1 MHKSSIVS
9 CNNKPYISIDGELH
23 SPFAYTA
30 YFEEKGEYADFS
42 EKGCRMFF
50 VNVSFSSLPI
60 NNITGFTPFLTGVF
74 DGDTPSYR
82 EFDET
87 VRRILTVCPDAFIFP
102 RINMTMPQKW
112 INEHPS
118 ETVDTING
126 GKRESLY
133 SDIYLLDAEKLLFT
147 LIDHIRTEDYSYSV
161 AGYQLCGGTTQEW
174 FHHDLSGS
182 FSEMGLKKFSLWMKE
197 KYGISEIS
205 LTKAALRS
213 DTFNEEVS
221 RYCEFT
227 GEMTAKTVEYFT
239 KRLKEYTDFSQIV
252 GVFYGYNAFV
262 CDPLWGHHGMRY
274 IIDSPYIDFFSSPCA
289 YDNNRSLGI
298 DWGDM
303 TAGESLKLHGKLY
316 FTECD
321 IRTHLTRGMQEARP
335 GKYPDNIYLQYDEN
349 GNKTVWAGPDTLP
362 LSLSAIRKTFSH
374 KITKGEGIWWFD
386 MWGGWYHNE
395 EIMNDIGR
403 MQIISERAKD
413 KNSEGYPTAETVMF
427 VDEKAYLNIPLTSGL
442 LHSVNAI
449 RRNMGNI
456 GMSFDILMAEDAE
469 KVINK
474 YRAAV
479 FTAPIPSDTGKE
491 AMRFYDEMN
500 IPYIKSTPEKP
511 SFTTDELR
519 SFLVSSGGHCYNPDG
534 HIIHSGNGFLGVH
547 AVKDG
552 EIKIRLPR
560 KYKITSLFDDTSLES
575 ETDVITLTMN
585 KHETAFF
592 ELNQL

>member
-1 MHKSSIVS
+1 MHKSSIAFK
-9 CNNKPYISIDGELH
+9 NNIPYISIDGELYA
-23 SPFAYTA
+23 PFAYTA
-30 YFEEKGEYADFS
+30 YFEERGEYADFS

-74 DGDTPSYR
+74 DGDTPDYKV
-82 EFDET
+82 FDET
-87 VRRILTVCPDAFIFP
+87 VRKILAVCPDAFIFP
-102 RINMTMPQKW
+102 RINMTMPEKW

-118 ETVDTING
+118 ETVDTLNG

-133 SDIYLLDAEKLLFT
+133 SDVYLRDATELLFT
-147 LIDHIRTEDYSYSV
+147 LVDHIKKEDYSYAVS
-161 AGYQLCGGTTQEW
+161 GYQLCGGTTQEW

-182 FSEMGLKKFSLWMKE
+182 FSEMGLKKFSRWMKE
-197 KYGISEIS
+197 KYGASEIS
-205 LTKAALRS
+205 LTKETLRS
-213 DTFNEEVS
+213 DFFNEEVS

-239 KRLKEYTDFSQIV
+239 KALKEYISYSQIV

-262 CDPLWGHHGMRY
+262 CDPLWGHHGMRF

-289 YDNNRSLGI
+289 YDNNRSLGT

-303 TAGESLKLHGKLY
+303 TAGESLKIHGKLY

-321 IRTHLTRGMQEARP
+321 IRTYLTRGMQEARP
-335 GKYPDNIYLQYDEN
+335 GKYPDNVYLQYDEK
-349 GNKTVWAGPDTLP
+349 GNKTVWAGPDTLL

-395 EIMNDIGR
+395 EIMKDIGI
-403 MQIISERAKD
+403 MKEISEKAINKPKD
-413 KNSEGYPTAETVMF
+413 GYPTAEAVMI
-427 VDEKAYLNIPLTSGL
+427 VDEKAYLDLPIGSGL
-442 LHSVNAI
+442 LHGVNAV
-449 RRNMGNI
+449 RTNMGYM
-456 GMSFDILMAEDAE
+456 GMPFDILMAEDAE
-469 KVINK
+469 KIVSK

-479 FTAPIPSDTGKE
+479 FTAPVSSDTGKE
-491 AMRFYDEMN
+491 AKSLLEKMN
-500 IPYIKSTPEKP
+500 IPYIESTPEKP

-519 SFLVSSGGHCYNPDG
+519 SFLVSSGVHCYNPDG

-547 AVKDG
+547 FVKDG
-552 EIKIRLPR
+552 EITIKLPR
-560 KYKITSLFDDTSLES
+560 KFKVKALFDDTFTET
-575 ETDVITLTMN
+575 ETDVIPLSGN
-585 KHETAFF
+585 KHDTAVF
-592 ELNQL
+592 ELT